1 LDAAWNRR
9 FSGPLKAER
18 VGEEKTSFRNKTQ
31 ILMGDWCRKADT
43 EKPKETSAKV
53 GMFVDSAVVPVRR
66 NQFPY
71 TGDVFALDRGLLMG
85 DLLPSTLFFR

>member
-1 LDAAWNRR
+1 MGWLTTIGSVKNHLDAAGNRR

-43 EKPKETSAKV
+43 EKPKS
-53 GMFVDSAVVPVRR
+53 FLL
-66 NQFPY
+66 
-71 TGDVFALDRGLLMG
+71 TGAF
-85 DLLPSTLFFR
+85 